1 MEQPTP
7 ETAITAVRSLKET
20 RDAADVA
27 LLQGVVAWSAE
38 YRVDNSVVD
47 DLTFG
52 VDGVLLG
59 GVGCPLISE
68 FDVYDLAA
76 SLSMSSEAGCTYVG
90 KVLELRYRLRKT
102 WERVIALQVPVWKA
116 FRVAESTMNLT
127 FEAAGHVDR
136 MIAPVLHSCSFAQIE
151 RTVAQAID
159 LYDPEEAE
167 QRRLKAADDRSFDI
181 HLGARGASTEGTI
194 DVTGTLALAD
204 ALDLDQA
211 VKDGAKS
218 LGDLGCEESL
228 DVRRSMAVGE
238 MARHQLAL
246 NLKGEDGDLQAGG
259 GGGGRGVTLYA
270 HLDADG
276 LHATMGNPGAGDVLI
291 EQIRSWCQAAGNTVV
306 IKPVIDL
313 NTEISTNAY
322 TPTEKLVEQI
332 RLRDQ
337 VCVFPNCTRRARW
350 CDLDHRVAFNHK
362 NPDAGGKTTTQNLSL
377 LCRKHHRA
385 KTFSAWSYE
394 SPEPGVYDWTSPSGP
409 RYRVT
414 RGRRHGRMPITTAL
428 DPASEP

>member
-1 MEQPTP
+1 MKQPATDT
-7 ETAITAVRSLKET
+7 EIAAVRDLRES
-20 RDAADVA
+20 RDAAEVA
-27 LLQGVVAWSAE
+27 LLQGVVAWTAAH
-38 YRVDNSVVD
+38 RVDNSVVD

-76 SLSMSSEAGCTYVG
+76 SLSMSSEAGCGYVG

-102 WERVIALQVPVWKA
+102 WERVIALKVPVWKA

-181 HLGARGASTEGTI
+181 HLGARGASTDATI

-246 NLKGEDGDLQAGG
+246 YLNTDDLQASG

-276 LHATMGNPGAGDVLI
+276 LHASLDNTGAGDVLI

-313 NTEISTNAY
+313 NTEISTSVY
-322 TPTEKLVEQI
+322 TPTEKLVEQV

-337 VCVFPNCTRRARW
+337 VCVFPNCARRARW
-350 CDLDHRVAFNHK
+350 CDLDHRVPFNHK
-362 NPDAGGKTTTQNLSL
+362 NPDAGGKTTTENLAL

-394 SPEPGVYDWTSPSGP
+394 SPQPGVYDWTSPSGL
-409 RYRVT
+409 RHRVT
-414 RGRRHGRMPITTAL
+414 RGRRHGRIPITTQL

>member
-1 MEQPTP
+1 MKKPTADS
-7 ETAITAVRSLKET
+7 EMAAVRDARAA
-20 RDAADVA
+20 RDAAEVA
-27 LLQGVVAWSAE
+27 LLHTVIAWTAAH
-38 YRVDNSVVD
+38 RVDRSVVD

-52 VDGVLLG
+52 VDGLLLG

-76 SLSMSSEAGCTYVG
+76 SLSMSSEAGCGYLG

-102 WERVIALQVPVWKA
+102 WERVIALKVPVWKA

-181 HLGARGASTEGTI
+181 HLGGRGASTEGTI

-211 VKDGAKS
+211 VKDGAKT
-218 LGDLGCEESL
+218 LADLGCEESL

-246 NLKGEDGDLQAGG
+246 DLNGEDGDLQAGG
-259 GGGGRGVTLYA
+259 GRGGRGVTLYA

-276 LHATMGNPGAGDVLI
+276 LHATMDNTGAGDVLI
-291 EQIRSWCQAAGNTVV
+291 EQIRAWCQAAGNTVV

-313 NTEISTNAY
+313 NTTISTSAY
-322 TPTEKLVEQI
+322 TPTEKLVEQV

-362 NPDAGGKTTTQNLSL
+362 KPDAGGKTTTQNLSL

-385 KTFSAWSYE
+385 KTFSAWTYE
-394 SPEPGVYDWTSPSGP
+394 SPEPGVYDWTSPSGL

-414 RGRRHGRMPITTAL
+414 RGRRHGRLPITTML
-428 DPASEP
+428 VRDSEP